1 MHLSV
6 EMNDPV
12 GRERK
17 KSLEGAPALRRWVGV
32 GGRVSFFRDQ
42 KGGRWVDLGR
52 WENS

>member
-17 KSLEGAPALRRWVGV
+17 KSLGGGSSTQKV
-32 GGRVSFFRDQ
+32 GGGWRAS
-42 KGGRWVDLGR
+42 LIL
-52 WENS
+52 